1 MLIGVELLLPQ
12 GEEKTALC
20 KVLRRSVDANGK
32 TTGVY
37 DSNQALNTLLYDVQF
52 PDGAVK
58 QYGANVIALNV
69 LEQVESD
76 GHYTVKLKR
85 ILDHCREGNAISKE
99 SKYVQTRDGQRKLR
113 QSTVGWKFLV
123 EYTDGKKQW
132 IMLKDLKESNTV
144 EVAEY
149 VADDEVAFAWWAP
162 YTLRK
167 KDRIIAA
174 IKVRARER
182 LTSSGLRC
190 QLL

>member
-32 TTGVY
+32 TTGLY

-99 SKYVQTRDGQRKLR
+99 SKYVQTRDGQRIA
-113 QSTVGWKFLV
+113 TVNSW
-123 EYTDGKKQW
+123 
-132 IMLKDLKESNTV
+132 V
-144 EVAEY
+144 EVPCGVHRWEEA
-149 VADDEVAFAWWAP
+149 VDNAQGSQG
-162 YTLRK
+162 
-167 KDRIIAA
+167 
-174 IKVRARER
+174 IK
-182 LTSSGLRC
+182 SCGSC
-190 QLL
+190 